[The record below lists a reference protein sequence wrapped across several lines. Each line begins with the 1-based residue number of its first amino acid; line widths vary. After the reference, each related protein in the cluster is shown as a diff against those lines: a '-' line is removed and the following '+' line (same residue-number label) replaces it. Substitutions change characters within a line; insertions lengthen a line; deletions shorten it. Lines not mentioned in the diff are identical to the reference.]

1 MADTPIKLPVQT
13 PARDPHA
20 VSAREWRP
28 FVSLRREIDRL
39 FEDFDHGGGWGFP
52 FRRSL
57 FDFEPRWPGEA
68 ALAVDVAE
76 KDRAYEITAELPGID
91 PNNIDVKLANGVLTI
106 RGEKKQETEEKK
118 KNYYVSERRYGSFER
133 LFQVPDGVDAEK
145 IEASFNKGVLTVT
158 LPKSAEAQKSVK
170 TIAVKAA

>member
-1 MADTPIKLPVQT
+1 MADTPTKLPVQT
-13 PARDPHA
+13 AASDPRA

-28 FVSLRREIDRL
+28 FMSLRREIDRL
-39 FEDFDHGGGWGFP
+39 FEDFDHGGWGFP

-57 FDFEPRWPGEA
+57 LDFELRWPGETA
-68 ALAVDVAE
+68 PAVDVAE
-76 KDRAYEITAELPGID
+76 RDRAFEIAAELPGID
-91 PNNIDVKLANGVLTI
+91 PNNIEVKLANGVLTI
-106 RGEKKQETEEKK
+106 KGEKKQETEEKK

-133 LFQVPDGVDAEK
+133 SFQVPDGVDAEK

>member
-1 MADTPIKLPVQT
+1 MADTPTKLPVQT
-13 PARDPHA
+13 AARDPRA

-28 FVSLRREIDRL
+28 FMGLRREIDRL
-39 FEDFDHGGGWGFP
+39 FEDFDHGGWGFP

-57 FDFEPRWPGEA
+57 LDFEPRWPGETA
-68 ALAVDVAE
+68 PAVDVAE
-76 KDRAYEITAELPGID
+76 KDRAYEIAAELPGID
-91 PNNIDVKLANGVLTI
+91 PNNIEVKLANGVLTI
-106 RGEKKQETEEKK
+106 KGEKKQETEEKK

-133 LFQVPDGVDAEK
+133 SFQVPDGVDAEK
-145 IEASFNKGVLTVT
+145 IEASFNKGVLTLT